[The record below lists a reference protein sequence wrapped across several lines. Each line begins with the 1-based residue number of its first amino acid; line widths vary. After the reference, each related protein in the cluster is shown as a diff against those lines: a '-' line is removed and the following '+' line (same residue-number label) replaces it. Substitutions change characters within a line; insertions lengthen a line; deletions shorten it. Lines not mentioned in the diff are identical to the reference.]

1 MADNLAN
8 IFANSPLD
16 RATHRRS
23 QAAWLEQAQK
33 DGFIL
38 PLWRGQIFAPTPK
51 EIGFVRAGFIEPIKQ
66 IGQIFLGVDKKQ
78 KSYFACAL
86 DDHKQPEQLLAMGE
100 FLDLRALA
108 AEVSADDI
116 AIAAQARAL
125 TEWHKNHIFCARCGN
140 ASSPLEGGHKRFC
153 AACELEHFPRTD
165 PVVIMMI
172 TLGDKAFLGRQKS
185 WPQGF
190 YSALAGFVEPGET
203 IEEAV
208 KRESFEEAKLDIVK
222 IGYHSTQPWPY
233 PYSLMIGCFAEAA
246 AEDFEVDGVELEA
259 GKWFERSELQAI
271 LENSPSLNNSDTPNH
286 RGVLLPPPLAI
297 AHRLIHAFV
306 YDDN

>member
-1 MADNLAN
+1 MKTELAN

-23 QAAWLEQAQK
+23 QDPWLANAQK
-33 DGFIL
+33 EGLVL
-38 PLWRGQIFAPTPK
+38 PLWRGKIFAPSPK
-51 EIGFVRAGFIEPIKQ
+51 ALGFLRAGLVQSIES
-66 IGQIFLGVDKKQ
+66 IGPIFLGVDKKQ
-78 KSYFACAL
+78 PDKEKPYFACAL
-86 DDHKQPEQLLAMGE
+86 DDHKEPEQLLDLGE
-100 FLDLRALA
+100 FLDLRELA
-108 AEVSADDI
+108 AAVPAGDM

-125 TEWHKNHIFCARCGN
+125 TEWHKNHIFCARCGG
-140 ASSPLEGGHKRFC
+140 ATLPLEAGHKRFC

-172 TLGDKAFLGRQKS
+172 TYGDKAFLGRQAL

-190 YSALAGFVEPGET
+190 YSALAGFIEPGET

-208 KRESFEEAKLDIVK
+208 KRESYEEAKIDIVK
-222 IGYHSTQPWPY
+222 SSYHSTQPWPY

-246 AEDFEVDGVELEA
+246 SEAFEVDGEELEA
-259 GKWFERSELQAI
+259 GQWFTRDTLKDI
-271 LENSPSLNNSDTPNH
+271 LSGKEKEFF
-286 RGVLLPPPLAI
+286 LPPPLAI

-306 YDDN
+306 EGAGA